1 MNASVF
7 DQSAHL
13 TKWSMSRIQTHLG
26 YVHMVLNIFS
36 TCRKFQPD
44 ILFPWNHVKVSFC
57 SDGTDNRMNFGTC
70 LAKCFL
76 TQCKITFRKRKVNLH
91 GSTENEHFTWTDEET
106 AILLNVASSYKN
118 E

>member
-1 MNASVF
+1 MSELPIIIMPTIIIIVNMNASVF

-36 TCRKFQPD
+36 TCQKFQPD

-57 SDGTDNRMNFGTC
+57 SDGKDNRMNFGT
-70 LAKCFL
+70 F
-76 TQCKITFRKRKVNLH
+76 
-91 GSTENEHFTWTDEET
+91 FTVLSSPH
-106 AILLNVASSYKN
+106 AQNAS
-118 E
+118 

>member
-1 MNASVF
+1 MSELPIIIMPTIIIIVNMNASVF

-36 TCRKFQPD
+36 TCQKFQPD

-57 SDGTDNRMNFGTC
+57 SDGTDNRMNFGT
-70 LAKCFL
+70 F
-76 TQCKITFRKRKVNLH
+76 
-91 GSTENEHFTWTDEET
+91 FTVLSSPH
-106 AILLNVASSYKN
+106 AQNAS
-118 E
+118 

>member
-1 MNASVF
+1 MSELPIIIMPTIIIIVNMNASVF

-36 TCRKFQPD
+36 TCQKFQPD

-57 SDGTDNRMNFGTC
+57 SDGTDSRMNFGT
-70 LAKCFL
+70 F
-76 TQCKITFRKRKVNLH
+76 
-91 GSTENEHFTWTDEET
+91 FTVLSSPH
-106 AILLNVASSYKN
+106 AQNAS
-118 E
+118 